1 MSDSWSWDK
10 SRIERDLYA
19 MEKEIRSLKAKL
31 DNSIIDIRAV
41 NFWGW
46 TTADKQKWDVIRHE
60 IQYKRQGF
68 SEWISI
74 PVVQRDLNDYTQL
87 TLSNGELDE

>member
-1 MSDSWSWDK
+1 MGDTD
-10 SRIERDLYA
+10 RIERDLYA
-19 MEKEIRSLKAKL
+19 MEKELRSIKTKL

-41 NFWGW
+41 DYWNWIPTEDGSR
-46 TTADKQKWDVIRHE
+46 KWDVIRHE

-87 TLSNGELDE
+87 TLPNGELDE